1 MARKPNLES
10 QSVDRSKMQTHPD
23 TPRTVAVAFT
33 GASGM
38 PYGMRLVECLLAA
51 GCEVWL
57 LYSQVAQIVARQEMA
72 LSLPSRPVEVQAM
85 LAARF
90 AAQPGKLHVFGR
102 EEWFAP
108 LASGS
113 NPADAMVVCP
123 CTMGTLA
130 SIAAG
135 LSQNLIERAA
145 DVAIKEGRKLV
156 LVPRETPFSVIH
168 LENML
173 RLARLG
179 VVILPPSPA
188 FYTHPQSVADMVDFV
203 VARVLDQLRV
213 PHQLTARWGE
223 ERVSGCGAG
232 QGDE

>member
-1 MARKPNLES
+1 MNDAP
-10 QSVDRSKMQTHPD
+10 Q
-23 TPRTVAVAFT
+23 TVAVALT

-38 PYGMRLVECLLAA
+38 PYGLRLVECLLES
-51 GCEVWL
+51 GCTVWL
-57 LYSQVAQIVARQEMA
+57 LYSQVAQIVARQEMGVN
-72 LSLPSRPVEVQAM
+72 LPARAADVQAQ
-85 LAARF
+85 LTERF
-90 AAQPGKLHVFGR
+90 NAPQGRLRVFGR

-130 SIAAG
+130 AIAAG

-156 LVPRETPFSVIH
+156 LVPRETPFSPIH

-173 RLARLG
+173 KLARLG
-179 VVILPPSPA
+179 VVILPPSPG

-213 PHQLTARWGE
+213 PHRLIARWGS
-223 ERVSGCGAG
+223 ERGDGGAAG
-232 QGDE
+232 EG

>member
-1 MARKPNLES
+1 MTRTP
-10 QSVDRSKMQTHPD
+10 
-23 TPRTVAVAFT
+23 PRTVAVAFT

-38 PYGMRLVECLLAA
+38 PYGIRLVECLLGA

-57 LYSQVAQIVARQEMA
+57 LYSQVAQIVARQEMD
-72 LSLPSRPVEVQAM
+72 LELPSRPAEVQRA
-85 LAARF
+85 LSERFGAAPDQLR
-90 AAQPGKLHVFGR
+90 VFGR

-156 LVPRETPFSVIH
+156 LVPRETPFSPIH

-173 RLARLG
+173 KLARLG
-179 VVILPPSPA
+179 VVILPPSPG
-188 FYTHPQSVADMVDFV
+188 FYTHPQTVEDMVDFV
-203 VARVLDQLRV
+203 VARVLDQIGV
-213 PHQLTARWGE
+213 PNDLTRRWGE
-223 ERVSGCGAG
+223 
-232 QGDE
+232 GDER